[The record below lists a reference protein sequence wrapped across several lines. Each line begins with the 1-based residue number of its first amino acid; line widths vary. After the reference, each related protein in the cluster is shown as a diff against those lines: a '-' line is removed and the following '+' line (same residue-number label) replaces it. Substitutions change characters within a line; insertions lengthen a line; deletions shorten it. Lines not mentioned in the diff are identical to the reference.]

1 MKLKISAIVAL
12 IGLSLSALGLGRLL
26 NREETI
32 LLFRTESC
40 ILCRK

>member
-12 IGLSLSALGLGRLL
+12 IGLSLSALGLG
-26 NREETI
+26 